1 LRSLLHALVQR
12 EESLVRLGLLGEEV
26 LMNRAQ
32 LLHPLLPRADRGIA
46 ANGRCCGMHRWSGHG
61 RWSGSW

>member
-12 EESLVRLGLLGEEV
+12 EESLVRLGLLGEEL

-32 LLHPLLPRADRGIA
+32 LLHLLLPRADRGIA
-46 ANGRCCGMHRWSGHG
+46 ADGRCCGMHRWNGHG
-61 RWSGSW
+61 RWRGSW